1 MPLIRNRPGAAAPAA
16 TAPAPARIREDL
28 GSADEQVRWSAARAA
43 SGHAGCTA
51 DLARALATEASPR
64 VRDAMFTSLAQTADD
79 TAVTALQAL
88 LRSDEADLR
97 IGALDA
103 LRLLVRGNP
112 AMVAPLLQDADA
124 DVRIL
129 SCELVRELP
138 APQVNALLGELLGRE
153 TEANVCA
160 AAVDVLA
167 EAGDPSVLPVL
178 TGCARRFRDL
188 PYLVFAIDVAIERI
202 SAQTPRSRG

>member
-1 MPLIRNRPGAAAPAA
+1 MPLIRNRPGAAPAVAAP
-16 TAPAPARIREDL
+16 TAARIREEL

-43 SGHAGCTA
+43 SGLPACTP
-51 DLARALATEASPR
+51 DLVSALATEASPR

-79 TAVTALQAL
+79 TALGALQAW
-88 LRSDEADLR
+88 LRSDDAQLR

-103 LRLLVRGNP
+103 LRLLVRGDP
-112 AMVAPLLQDADA
+112 ALVTPLLQDADA

-153 TEANVCA
+153 AEPNVCA
-160 AAVDVLA
+160 AAVDVMA
-167 EAGDPSVLPVL
+167 EAGDASVLPVL
-178 TGCARRFRDL
+178 TACARRFRDL